1 MTKYEN
7 FRCKSTENR
16 KICHIKWRT
25 ENFQFSLTLRL
36 RKTPLLPFVG
46 CPKNDA
52 IDPSNL
58 VKSKNPWKNR
68 QTVLNFLSSGSDCM
82 FIAAL
87 VCSLW
92 AIKLEEK
99 ILFFLHIF
107 KTIQRRLRVNIL
119 DKISKNDEIW
129 KLSIQIYRKW

>member
-1 MTKYEN
+1 MTKSEN
-7 FRCKSTENR
+7 FRCKSTENN
-16 KICHIKWRT
+16 KICHINWRT

-36 RKTPLLPFVG
+36 RKTPLGAFVG
-46 CPKNDA
+46 CPKEWRHRPINV
-52 IDPSNL
+52 

-99 ILFFLHIF
+99 ILFFHIF
-107 KTIQRRLRVNIL
+107 KKIQRSLRDNIL
-119 DKISKNDEIW
+119 DKNSKNDEIW
-129 KLSIQIYRKW
+129 KL